1 MKRRLLGLMAAALIS
16 FSAHA
21 FEPFVVRDIR
31 VEGIQR
37 IEAGTVFN
45 YLPLKVGDTVTQEK
59 ASAAIK
65 ALYGTGFFKDVRL
78 ERDGDILVVFVE
90 ERPAISQI
98 DFIGVREF
106 DLEQLRAALKQVG
119 LAEARIFDR
128 ALLERAEQ
136 ELKRQYLGRSKY
148 GVQVSTTVT
157 PLDRNRVAITF
168 TVDEG
173 EVAKIRQINIVGNQA
188 FSESRLLGLF
198 QLTTPGWI
206 TWYTKNDQYSRQKL
220 SADLETLRSFY
231 LDQGYLEFSIDS
243 TQVSITPDKR
253 DIYIT
258 IAITEGSRYTVS
270 DVKLEGDL
278 RVPAE
283 ELHKLIKIKPG
294 EVFSRAK
301 VTESSKLITDRLG
314 DEGYA
319 FANVNAVP
327 QVDKDKKEVAFTFFV
342 DPGRRVYVRRIII
355 QGNTRTRDE
364 VIRRELRQLEG
375 AWYSARRIEE
385 SKKRLDRLGFFK
397 QVNVETPAV
406 PGTTD
411 QVDVVFT
418 VEEQP
423 TGALLLGAGFS
434 SSEGLV
440 LSGSISQ
447 NNFLGTGNALSLQVN
462 SGKVNTVY
470 ALSFTQPYWTVD
482 GVSRGFDI
490 FKRDVDSTS
499 LDVGSY
505 KTSTLGFNFRLGVP
519 VTADDTV
526 LFGLGAENTEV
537 SVFPDSPQRFVDF
550 VNTFGKSNT
559 NFPFTVAW
567 QRDTRDS
574 AFFPRSGRFQ
584 RAGAEVSIP
593 VGDLQ
598 YYKLSYQHQWFM
610 PLGRTW
616 SLLLRGEVGY
626 GDGYND
632 KPLPFYKNFFAG
644 GINTVRGFQTGSL
657 GPRDVND
664 EALGGNTLVV
674 GSVEVFFPFP
684 GFRDDKTARM
694 SVFLDSGAVY
704 GEQATAGSEGVRFST
719 GVSVSWLSPV
729 GPLRLSLGF
738 PLNAKD
744 TDKKEPFQFQLG
756 RTF

>member
-37 IEAGTVFN
+37 IEAGTVFS
-45 YLPLKVGDTVTQEK
+45 YLPLKVGDTVTQERV
-59 ASAAIK
+59 SAAIK

-78 ERDGDILVVFVE
+78 ERDGDVLVVFVE

-136 ELKRQYLGRSKY
+136 ELKRQYLGRGKY

-173 EVAKIRQINIVGNQA
+173 EVAKIRQINIVGNRA
-188 FSESRLLGLF
+188 FSESQLLGLF

-231 LDQGYLEFSIDS
+231 LDQGYLEFGIDS

-270 DVKLEGDL
+270 EVKLEGDL
-278 RVPAE
+278 RVPEE
-283 ELHKLIKIKPG
+283 ELRKLVKIKPG

-327 QVDKDKKEVAFTFFV
+327 QMDKDKKEVAFTFFV
-342 DPGRRVYVRRIII
+342 DPGRRVYVRRISI

-385 SKKRLDRLGFFK
+385 SKKRLDRLGYFK

-505 KTSTLGFNFRLGVP
+505 KTSTLGLNFRLGVP
-519 VTADDTV
+519 VTADDTI

-537 SVFPDSPQRFVDF
+537 SVFADSPRRFVDF
-550 VNTFGKSNT
+550 VNTFGESNT

-584 RAGAEVSIP
+584 RAGAEVSLP

-598 YYKLSYQHQWFM
+598 YYKLSYQQQWFM

-644 GINTVRGFQTGSL
+644 GINTVRGYETGSL

-664 EALGGNTLVV
+664 EALGGNRMLV
-674 GSVEVFFPFP
+674 GSAEVFFPFP

-694 SVFLDSGAVY
+694 SVFLDAGAVY
-704 GEQATAGSEGVRFST
+704 GDEAKAGSEGVRFST

>member
-37 IEAGTVFN
+37 IEAGTVFS
-45 YLPLKVGDTVTQEK
+45 YLPLKVGDTVTQER

-78 ERDGDILVVFVE
+78 ERDGDVLVVFVE

-136 ELKRQYLGRSKY
+136 ELKRQYLSRGKY

-173 EVAKIRQINIVGNQA
+173 EVAKIRQINIVGNRA
-188 FSESRLLGLF
+188 FSESQLLGLF

-231 LDQGYLEFSIDS
+231 LDQGYLEFGIDS

-278 RVPAE
+278 RIPEE
-283 ELHKLIKIKPG
+283 ELRKLVKIKPG

-327 QVDKDKKEVAFTFFV
+327 QMDKDKKEVAFTFFV
-342 DPGRRVYVRRIII
+342 DPGRRVYVRRISI

-385 SKKRLDRLGFFK
+385 SKKRLDRLGYFK

-505 KTSTLGFNFRLGVP
+505 KTSTLGLNFRLGVP
-519 VTADDTV
+519 VTADDTI

-537 SVFPDSPQRFVDF
+537 SVFADSPQRFVDF
-550 VNTFGKSNT
+550 VNTFGESNT

-584 RAGAEVSIP
+584 RAGAEVSLP

-598 YYKLSYQHQWFM
+598 YYKLSYQQQWFM

-644 GINTVRGFQTGSL
+644 GINTVRGFETGSL

-664 EALGGNTLVV
+664 EALGGNRMVV
-674 GSVEVFFPFP
+674 GSAEVFFPFP

-694 SVFLDSGAVY
+694 SVFLDAGAVY
-704 GEQATAGSEGVRFST
+704 GDEAKAGSEGVRFST

>member
-188 FSESRLLGLF
+188 FSESQLLGLF

-231 LDQGYLEFSIDS
+231 LDQGYLEFTIDS

-283 ELHKLIKIKPG
+283 ELRKLIKIKTG

-644 GINTVRGFQTGSL
+644 GINTVRGFETGSL

-694 SVFLDSGAVY
+694 SVFLDAGAVY

>member
-694 SVFLDSGAVY
+694 SIFLDSGAVY

>member
-37 IEAGTVFN
+37 IEAGTVFS
-45 YLPLKVGDTVTQEK
+45 YLPLKVGDTVTQERV
-59 ASAAIK
+59 SAAIK

-78 ERDGDILVVFVE
+78 ERDGDVLVVFVE

-136 ELKRQYLGRSKY
+136 ELKRQYLSRGKY

-173 EVAKIRQINIVGNQA
+173 EVAKIRQINIVGNRA
-188 FSESRLLGLF
+188 FSESQLLGLF

-231 LDQGYLEFSIDS
+231 LDQGYLEFGIDS

-278 RVPAE
+278 RIPEE
-283 ELHKLIKIKPG
+283 ELRKLVKIKPG

-327 QVDKDKKEVAFTFFV
+327 QMDKDKKEVAFTFFV
-342 DPGRRVYVRRIII
+342 DPGRRVYVRRISI

-385 SKKRLDRLGFFK
+385 SKKRLDRLGYFK

-505 KTSTLGFNFRLGVP
+505 KTSTLGLNFRLGVP
-519 VTADDTV
+519 VTADDTI

-537 SVFPDSPQRFVDF
+537 SVFADSPQRFVDF
-550 VNTFGKSNT
+550 VNTFGESNT

-584 RAGAEVSIP
+584 RAGAEVSLP

-598 YYKLSYQHQWFM
+598 YYKLSYQQQWFM

-644 GINTVRGFQTGSL
+644 GINTVRGFETGSL

-664 EALGGNTLVV
+664 EALGGNRMVV
-674 GSVEVFFPFP
+674 GSAEVFFPFP

-694 SVFLDSGAVY
+694 SVFLDAGAVY
-704 GEQATAGSEGVRFST
+704 GDEAKAGSEGVRFST

>member
-37 IEAGTVFN
+37 IEAGTVFS
-45 YLPLKVGDTVTQEK
+45 YLPLKVGDTVTQER

-78 ERDGDILVVFVE
+78 ERDGDVLVVFVE

-136 ELKRQYLGRSKY
+136 ELKRQYLSRGKY

-173 EVAKIRQINIVGNQA
+173 EVAKIRQINIVGNRA
-188 FSESRLLGLF
+188 FSESQLLGLF

-231 LDQGYLEFSIDS
+231 LDQGYLEFGIDS

-278 RVPAE
+278 RVPEE
-283 ELHKLIKIKPG
+283 ELRKLVKIKPG

-327 QVDKDKKEVAFTFFV
+327 QMDKDKKEVAFTFFV
-342 DPGRRVYVRRIII
+342 DPGRRVYVRRISI

-385 SKKRLDRLGFFK
+385 SKKRLDRLGYFK

-505 KTSTLGFNFRLGVP
+505 KTSTLGLNFRLGVP
-519 VTADDTV
+519 VTADDTI

-537 SVFPDSPQRFVDF
+537 SVFADSPQRFVDF
-550 VNTFGKSNT
+550 VNTFGESNT

-584 RAGAEVSIP
+584 RAGAEVSLP

-598 YYKLSYQHQWFM
+598 YYKLSYQQQWFM

-644 GINTVRGFQTGSL
+644 GINTVRGFETGSL

-664 EALGGNTLVV
+664 EALGGNRMVV
-674 GSVEVFFPFP
+674 GSAEVFFPFP

-694 SVFLDSGAVY
+694 SVFLDAGAVY
-704 GEQATAGSEGVRFST
+704 GDEAKAGSEGVRFST

>member
-1 MKRRLLGLMAAALIS
+1 MKRRLPGLVAAALIS

-45 YLPLKVGDTVTQEK
+45 YLPLKVGDTVTEEK

-78 ERDGDILVVFVE
+78 ERDGDVLVVFVE

-106 DLEQLRAALKQVG
+106 DVEQLRAALKQVG
-119 LAEARIFDR
+119 LAQARIFDR

-136 ELKRQYLGRSKY
+136 ELKRQYLNRGKY
-148 GVQVSTTVT
+148 GVQLNTTVT
-157 PLDRNRVAITF
+157 PLDRNRVNITF

-173 EVAKIRQINIVGNQA
+173 EVAKIRQINILGNAA
-188 FSESRLLGLF
+188 FPESQLLGLF
-198 QLTTPGWI
+198 QLTTPGWL
-206 TWYTKNDQYSRQKL
+206 TWYTKNDQYSKQKL

-231 LDQGYLEFSIDS
+231 LDRGYLEFSIDS

-258 IAITEGSRYTVS
+258 ITVTEGPRFTVS
-270 DVKLEGDL
+270 DVKLDGDL
-278 RVPAE
+278 RVPEE
-283 ELHKLIKIKPG
+283 ELRKLIQLKPG

-301 VTESSKLITDRLG
+301 VTESTKLISDRLG

-327 QVDKDKKEVAFTFFV
+327 KVDKEKKEVAFTFFV
-342 DPGRRVYVRRIII
+342 DPGRRVYVRRVNI

-375 AWYSARRIEE
+375 AWYSARKIEE
-385 SKKRLDRLGFFK
+385 SKKRLDRLGYFK
-397 QVNVETPAV
+397 EVNVETPAV

-411 QVDVVFT
+411 QVDVNFT
-418 VEEQP
+418 VVEQP

-482 GVSRGFDI
+482 GVSRGIDI
-490 FKRDVDSTS
+490 YKRDVDSTS

-505 KTSTLGFNFRLGVP
+505 KTATLGINFRLGVP
-519 VTADDTV
+519 VTADDTI

-537 SVFPDSPQRFVDF
+537 STFVNSPQRFIDF
-550 VNTFGKSNT
+550 VNTFGRSNS

-574 AFFPRSGRFQ
+574 AFFPRSGRLQ
-584 RAGAEVSIP
+584 RASAEISVP
-593 VGDLQ
+593 GGDLK
-598 YYKLSYQHQWFM
+598 YYKLSYQQQWFT
-610 PLGRTW
+610 PLTRTW
-616 SLLLRGEVGY
+616 TLLLRGEAGY
-626 GDGYND
+626 GDGYNG

-644 GINTVRGFQTGSL
+644 GISTVRGYRTGSL

-674 GSVEVFFPFP
+674 GSVEAFFPFP

-694 SVFLDSGAVY
+694 SVFLDAGAVY
-704 GEQATAGSEGVRFST
+704 GDKSKAGSEGFKFST

-729 GPLRLSLGF
+729 GPLRLSFGF

>member
-37 IEAGTVFN
+37 IEAGTVFS
-45 YLPLKVGDTVTQEK
+45 YLPIKVGDTVTQEK

-65 ALYGTGFFKDVRL
+65 ALYGTGFFKDVRI
-78 ERDGDILVVFVE
+78 ERDGDVLVVFVE

-98 DFIGVREF
+98 DFIGVKEF

-128 ALLERAEQ
+128 ALMERAEQ
-136 ELKRQYLGRSKY
+136 ELKRQYLSRGKY

-173 EVAKIRQINIVGNQA
+173 EVAKIRQINIVGNRA
-188 FSESRLLGLF
+188 FSESQLLGLF

-231 LDQGYLEFSIDS
+231 LDQGYLEFGIDS

-278 RVPAE
+278 RVPEE
-283 ELHKLIKIKPG
+283 ELRKLIKIKPG

-327 QVDKDKKEVAFTFFV
+327 QMDKDKKQVAFTFFV

-406 PGTTD
+406 AGTTD

-505 KTSTLGFNFRLGVP
+505 KTSTLGLNFRLGVP
-519 VTADDTV
+519 VTADDTI

-537 SVFPDSPQRFVDF
+537 SVFADSPQRFVDF
-550 VNTFGKSNT
+550 VNTFGESNN

-584 RAGAEVSIP
+584 RAGAEVSLP

-644 GINTVRGFQTGSL
+644 GINTVRGFETGSL

-664 EALGGNTLVV
+664 EALGGNRMVV
-674 GSVEVFFPFP
+674 GGVEVFFPFP

-694 SVFLDSGAVY
+694 SVFLDAGAVY
-704 GEQATAGSEGVRFST
+704 GEEAKAGSEGVRFST

-729 GPLRLSLGF
+729 GPLRISLGF

>member
-188 FSESRLLGLF
+188 FSESQLLGLF

-231 LDQGYLEFSIDS
+231 LDQGYLEFTIDS

-283 ELHKLIKIKPG
+283 ELRKLIKIKTG

-593 VGDLQ
+593 IGDLQ

-644 GINTVRGFQTGSL
+644 GINTVRGFETGSL

-694 SVFLDSGAVY
+694 SVFLDAGAVY